1 MGMTRVAC
9 LDSSPFPRGEA
20 KPFTFDH
27 YFPRTI
33 LMAKGQSSASSA
45 TRKKHARKSG
55 KDTPAP
61 ELLPREKKL
70 KGKDKGKNKEPK
82 KKVYIAP
89 AKPAPVQ
96 QDPLDTL
103 GLAHQLPPELLV
115 VLRKFSKKDAVT
127 KTKALEELQA
137 GWIDKAKK
145 EEEGS
150 YTSEILVLM
159 LPVWVRPISMSFILR
174 FIKCTSM
181 Y

>member
-1 MGMTRVAC
+1 MERHGRICAFHRQRGSSSIRVSAIRKP
-9 LDSSPFPRGEA
+9 SRAPR
-20 KPFTFDH
+20 H
-27 YFPRTI
+27 
-33 LMAKGQSSASSA
+33 LLQSDE
-45 TRKKHARKSG
+45 R
-55 KDTPAP
+55 
-61 ELLPREKKL
+61 
-70 KGKDKGKNKEPK
+70 
-82 KKVYIAP
+82 VW
-89 AKPAPVQ
+89 PAPVQ